1 MIQTLSVPTQEIL
14 DAYDNTSEHSIAERK
29 ALAAALRMLIN
40 QHKEYADD
48 GCGPFIVY
56 CCDIWSVIDELEKP
70 CEEEQFLS
78 FIDRC
83 IEDDP
88 SLVVPADE
96 EQLER
101 LAKVLGIARQGIEQ
115 YSDALKGLK

>member
-1 MIQTLSVPTQEIL
+1 MPDS
-14 DAYDNTSEHSIAERK
+14 
-29 ALAAALRMLIN
+29 
-40 QHKEYADD
+40 
-48 GCGPFIVY
+48 
-56 CCDIWSVIDELEKP
+56 
-70 CEEEQFLS
+70 EEQFLS

-101 LAKVLGIARQGIEQ
+101 LAKILGIARQGIEQ
-115 YSDALKGLK
+115 YSEALSQLE

>member
-48 GCGPFIVY
+48 GCGRFIVY
-56 CCDIWSVIDELEKP
+56 CCDIWSVIDELEEP
-70 CEEEQFLS
+70 CE
-78 FIDRC
+78 
-83 IEDDP
+83 
-88 SLVVPADE
+88 E

-101 LAKVLGIARQGIEQ
+101 LAKILGIARQGIVQ
-115 YSDALKGLK
+115 YSDALNDLNGNKKSLLEN

>member
-1 MIQTLSVPTQEIL
+1 MPS
-14 DAYDNTSEHSIAERK
+14 S
-29 ALAAALRMLIN
+29 
-40 QHKEYADD
+40 
-48 GCGPFIVY
+48 
-56 CCDIWSVIDELEKP
+56 
-70 CEEEQFLS
+70 EEQFLS

-101 LAKVLGIARQGIEQ
+101 LAKILGIARQGIEQ
-115 YSDALKGLK
+115 YSEALSQLD

>member
-56 CCDIWSVIDELEKP
+56 CCDIWSVIDELEEP
-70 CEEEQFLS
+70 CEEEITEEENERRFKEAMQWIRNITHEELVELMGEKFL
-78 FIDRC
+78 
-83 IEDDP
+83 EDFCRA
-88 SLVVPADE
+88 S
-96 EQLER
+96 Q
-101 LAKVLGIARQGIEQ
+101 
-115 YSDALKGLK
+115 